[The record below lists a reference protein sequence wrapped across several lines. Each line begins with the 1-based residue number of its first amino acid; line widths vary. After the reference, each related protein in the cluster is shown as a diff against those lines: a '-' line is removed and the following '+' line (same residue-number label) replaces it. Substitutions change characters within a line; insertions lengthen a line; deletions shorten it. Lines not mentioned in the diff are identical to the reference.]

1 MQVMT
6 TIIRTPSFLPSPP
19 TKRYW
24 RISQLMAWDG
34 WPWSEKTTRRM
45 IYEGQLKFIRRG
57 PGHGC
62 ILIPDEEVQRLTS
75 AQCVTRPDQM

>member
-45 IYEGQLKFIRRG
+45 IREGQLGYIRRG
-57 PGHGC
+57 GVRGC
-62 ILIPDEEVQRLTS
+62 LLIPDEEVQKAL
-75 AQCVTRPDQM
+75 QVQ